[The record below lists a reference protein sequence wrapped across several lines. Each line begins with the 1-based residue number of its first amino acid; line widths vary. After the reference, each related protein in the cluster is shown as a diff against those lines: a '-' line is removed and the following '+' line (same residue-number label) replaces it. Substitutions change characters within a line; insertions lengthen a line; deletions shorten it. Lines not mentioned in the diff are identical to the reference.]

1 MPGTGKTAMLT
12 EVMRAMENEIDQLD
26 FTVKTVM
33 INCMSMKEPKQ
44 IYVKLV
50 ESWKS
55 TNAVVQAD
63 VIKQAHELMN
73 AKKDVLKYKE
83 KKKRDERIYKTDLV
97 NSVVVLDEID
107 SLKTKEQDVLY
118 KVFEWASLPNS
129 RLVLI
134 GIANALDL
142 TDRILPRLRAKNC
155 KRV

>member
-1 MPGTGKTAMLT
+1 
-12 EVMRAMENEIDQLD
+12 
-26 FTVKTVM
+26 M
-33 INCMSMKEPKQ
+33 I
-44 IYVKLV
+44 
-50 ESWKS
+50 
-55 TNAVVQAD
+55 
-63 VIKQAHELMN
+63 
-73 AKKDVLKYKE
+73 
-83 KKKRDERIYKTDLV
+83 DLV

-155 KRV
+155 KRVLL